1 MTTPYYKKASW
12 IKKMSQAAKQERL
25 AREKKEAE
33 QKKMVKENYE
43 EAEEH
48 KSEAEKAKSKGNMG
62 VYHAHMASHHESMG
76 QWHESKGRH
85 SAADKE
91 YAKAEEH
98 HENSLKHPYQESV
111 AIQEADEIESSDYK
125 LSPTGRKVRAK
136 HIIFKSQDDDDA
148 EDKEKMKNE
157 GLYRPGWML
166 NADPKLKAK
175 IDAIKKINKAR
186 RAAYGNPAAGKSIP
200 RDVKE
205 QIELDEATYSIKN
218 TKTGQI
224 YFHSKY
230 PITKDNSRLKKIQA
244 AGGDHVHATPHKD
257 GKPMNE
263 AAMTDAEMK
272 KREEIVK
279 SMKKKIQG
287 FKDRY
292 GDRAKAVMYAT
303 ATKMAMKEEAE
314 SLEEEK
320 KQHLVNVT
328 LSDPKHTMVSK
339 RKETIQRRATVT
351 ASDRETAVNTA
362 LAHYKKQGYKVH
374 DHVYVGLKEETMNE
388 QEQLDELSVNKM
400 LTYRSKATE
409 KLGSEPSKDAKRKE
423 GIRVSGLKIKDK
435 NAMKKEEKDLPFDAP
450 YKKAEDEK
458 KTDKSGAVHSPMS
471 RARHLARQAMK
482 KQVKED
488 LTLEDLTLEDLLEF
502 IVTEEYAQLD
512 EISKATLG
520 SYIKKAKGSAI
531 GAAQVTGMGS
541 SMTGQKTQDKAE
553 RKVQKRA
560 AGINKAVDRLTR
572 EEYEL
577 DEAMISYTDFHAKL
591 AAHRKAGNDIADSHY
606 GTKKAHYTVVD
617 KEGTARKVTHTDAG
631 SKMENLGKH
640 KGEVEDESGNKV
652 QKTVHEPAVK
662 RGRGRPAGLTG
673 LKYKPRDPASKA
685 ASAAKAAASKAANR
699 AKKTK

>member
-1 MTTPYYKKASW
+1 
-12 IKKMSQAAKQERL
+12 
-25 AREKKEAE
+25 
-33 QKKMVKENYE
+33 
-43 EAEEH
+43 
-48 KSEAEKAKSKGNMG
+48 
-62 VYHAHMASHHESMG
+62 
-76 QWHESKGRH
+76 
-85 SAADKE
+85 
-91 YAKAEEH
+91 
-98 HENSLKHPYQESV
+98 
-111 AIQEADEIESSDYK
+111 
-125 LSPTGRKVRAK
+125 
-136 HIIFKSQDDDDA
+136 
-148 EDKEKMKNE
+148 
-157 GLYRPGWML
+157 
-166 NADPKLKAK
+166 
-175 IDAIKKINKAR
+175 
-186 RAAYGNPAAGKSIP
+186 
-200 RDVKE
+200 
-205 QIELDEATYSIKN
+205 
-218 TKTGQI
+218 
-224 YFHSKY
+224 
-230 PITKDNSRLKKIQA
+230 
-244 AGGDHVHATPHKD
+244 
-257 GKPMNE
+257 
-263 AAMTDAEMK
+263 
-272 KREEIVK
+272 
-279 SMKKKIQG
+279 MKKKIQG

-435 NAMKKEEKDLPFDAP
+435 NSMKKEEKDLPFDAP

-572 EEYEL
+572 EEYDLEEETKSITLVGSSKHIRPGKKEIHDVLKHHGKDPSGSDVYTVKHPNGFHGVLAINHDKKVIIGGTQNNHDIDTAKKIGDHYVQHGTVGMKTGWHHGSSMYKIHEEYEL